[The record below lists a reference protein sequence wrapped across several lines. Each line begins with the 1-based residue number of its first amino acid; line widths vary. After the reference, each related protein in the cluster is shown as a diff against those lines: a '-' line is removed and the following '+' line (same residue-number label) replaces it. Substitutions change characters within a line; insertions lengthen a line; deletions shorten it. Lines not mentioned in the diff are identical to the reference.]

1 MERLVKRHL
10 GGVGGERGAIVL
22 RGCFSRLDLAGN
34 APPLAPGMDPGQGGG
49 EGSRFPWQEQSCD
62 PAQPSVCWENTN
74 RITSPVKHIFL
85 PSPCRFH
92 GKQWIFSLN
101 PSDLV
106 IAMKSPT
113 NTTKQIR
120 VRAAQGFASSPSHS
134 YFYGKQS
141 TAVSEIPLEKYLWML
156 DNIRGN
162 SCYSW
167 IC

>member
-1 MERLVKRHL
+1 MKWSFLSTPHVLGTPSALSHCSRSSPICRSHSQDVASGDKKSFASAVLFVERLVKRHL

-49 EGSRFPWQEQSCD
+49 EGSRFLWQEQSCD

-92 GKQWIFSLN
+92 GKQWIFS
-101 PSDLV
+101 
-106 IAMKSPT
+106 
-113 NTTKQIR
+113 
-120 VRAAQGFASSPSHS
+120 
-134 YFYGKQS
+134 
-141 TAVSEIPLEKYLWML
+141 
-156 DNIRGN
+156 
-162 SCYSW
+162 
-167 IC
+167 